1 MTVGVRCHDD
11 LLEKI
16 DEFRRAESD
25 LPTRAEAI
33 RRLTVLGLGTR
44 KGRK

>member
-1 MTVGVRCHDD
+1 MTLGVRCHDD

-16 DEFRRAESD
+16 DEFRRAEPD
-25 LPTRAEAI
+25 KPTRAEAV

-44 KGRK
+44 KGRR